1 MTGVIT
7 SLPPVIQQP
16 PGNNSSNPAGL
27 PGLTYTPAV
36 PTLPQTWTGLQT
48 FQPGSMQFAGSTSGF
63 TFLNASPIAS
73 GIADLPALTGTDILL
88 ANNNV
93 AVVTNKSIDGL
104 TNTLTN
110 IPTGALDADLQAIAA
125 LTGTGILART
135 AANTWALRTDTG
147 TANEI
152 TVTNGDGV
160 AGNPTV
166 SLPSALTFTGKTV
179 TGGTFNSPALVTP
192 ALGTPAS
199 GVATNLTGTAAG
211 LTAGNA
217 TLAATVTTNANLTGP
232 VTSVGNATTIG
243 ANQVTRANEA
253 QGVARSVIGV
263 TGNATANVADI
274 QGTASQFL
282 GINSAGTALAFQT
295 MTTDVTLSG
304 PAATISANAITN
316 AKMAQAVAFTL
327 KGNATG
333 STANLTDI
341 DVTALTVKSTPVA
354 ADLLLIHDSAAS
366 FAFKKATVGTVAAA
380 GSVASFNGLT
390 GAVTLFPVGTQNYTL
405 VESHAG
411 NAATYSLK
419 TLAGIDATASTP
431 IYVNTSDG
439 TTAVIT
445 GALSVTLNSTAVH
458 GSVSGVP
465 FRLWFAIF
473 NNAGTLLLGVR
484 NCTSSTGISG
494 FGGQGYASTANDNA
508 SVQVTWTSGTVLTSK
523 QHTVIGYADYDSG
536 MATAGTWIT
545 SPTRIQLF
553 GPQIPLPGTV
563 VQEIYFVNSS
573 NTTTTSSTLTAT
585 GLTKAIIPNAV
596 CNPIAINVIGGIFTS
611 NAAVSGVTSR
621 LTRGASSIGTTM
633 NGGGGSSGSQNSPNV
648 SCVAFDRPATTAST
662 TYTVKVANGDNAT
675 SVEWNHNG
683 IECDMIIRELMG

>member
-1 MTGVIT
+1 MTQGVIT
-7 SLPPVIQQP
+7 SLPPLIQQP
-16 PGNNSSNPAGL
+16 PGNASANPAGL
-27 PGLTYTPAV
+27 LGVTYMAAV
-36 PTLPQTWTGLQT
+36 PTLPQTWIGLQT
-48 FQPGSMQFAGSTSGF
+48 FEPGSVQFAGITSGN
-63 TFLNASPIAS
+63 TFLNASAIAS
-73 GIADLPALTGTDILL
+73 GTVILPAIVGSDTLLT
-88 ANNNV
+88 NNNV
-93 AVVTNKSIDGL
+93 ATVTNKSIDGT

-110 IPTGALDADLQAIAA
+110 LPVSSFAHTGTGAVVLTNSPVITTPTGIVKGDVGLGNVANVDTTNAANISSGTLPAGRLPNPSAATLGGIQSAVAVSHQWINSISTSGVPALSQPAFADISGSVAATQLPNPSATTLGGIESLAAVGSKWINTISTSGIPTATQPAFTDISGSVAATQMPA
-125 LTGTGILART
+125 LTG
-135 AANTWALRTDTG
+135 D
-147 TANEI
+147 
-152 TVTNGDGV
+152 
-160 AGNPTV
+160 
-166 SLPSALTFTGKTV
+166 
-179 TGGTFNSPALVTP
+179 
-192 ALGTPAS
+192 
-199 GVATNLTGTAAG
+199 
-211 LTAGNA
+211 
-217 TLAATVTTNANLTGP
+217 VTTSAGA
-232 VTSVGNATTIG
+232 VATTI
-243 ANQVTRANEA
+243 AT
-253 QGVARSVIGV
+253 
-263 TGNATANVADI
+263 NAV
-274 QGTASQFL
+274 
-282 GINSAGTALAFQT
+282 
-295 MTTDVTLSG
+295 
-304 PAATISANAITN
+304 TN

-341 DVTALTVKSTPVA
+341 DVTALTVKSSPVA
-354 ADLLLIHDSAAS
+354 ADLILIHDSAAS

-411 NAATYSLK
+411 NAATYAIK

-431 IYVNTSDG
+431 VYVNTSDG

-465 FRLWFAIF
+465 FRLWFSIF

-484 NCTSSTGISG
+484 NCTSSSGISG
-494 FGGQGYASTANDNA
+494 FGGLGYASTANDNA
-508 SVQVTWTSGTVLTSK
+508 SVQVTWTSGTVLTNK
-523 QHTVIGYADYDSG
+523 QYALIGYADYDSG

-553 GPQIPLPGTV
+553 GPGIAPPGAV
-563 VQEIYFVNSS
+563 VQEIYFANSS

-596 CNPIAINVIGGIFTS
+596 CNPIVINVIGGIYTS

-633 NGGGGSSGSQNSPNV
+633 NGGGGTSGAQNSPNV

-683 IECDMIIRELMG
+683 IECDMILREVMG